1 MYEIRKLDLVIVSLN
16 NSDLVWGK
24 TPHIWYEDCSKKKKN
39 SLVSNGGKF
48 IEIEKRIVIVM

>member
-16 NSDLVWGK
+16 NSDLVWAKSHTFGMR
-24 TPHIWYEDCSKKKKN
+24 IVAKKKKK

-48 IEIEKRIVIVM
+48 IEIEKRIVMVM